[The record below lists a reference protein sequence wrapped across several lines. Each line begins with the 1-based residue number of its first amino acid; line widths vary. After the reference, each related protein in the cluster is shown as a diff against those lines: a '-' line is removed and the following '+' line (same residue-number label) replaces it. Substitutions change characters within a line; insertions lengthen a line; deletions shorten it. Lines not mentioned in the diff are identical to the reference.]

1 VGSSSAGFAARFGVA
16 VRRFVLV
23 VLVLVVLAVA
33 LLLLVVLRRR
43 RPGMGLPL
51 VPRHGKRRHRRNV

>member
-1 VGSSSAGFAARFGVA
+1 VGSSTAGFAARFGAV

-23 VLVLVVLAVA
+23 VLRLVLFGV
-33 LLLLVVLRRR
+33 LLVLLRRR

-51 VPRHGKRRHRRNV
+51 VPRHGKRRHRRNL